1 MMATMGA
8 FCFCETAETAFFAAV
23 EPTNISLE
31 HSSLCAFIVESHLE
45 FHVPEPSMLKPIELL
60 VYAIVR
66 ATEFPFQSLDF
77 RNVR

>member
-8 FCFCETAETAFFAAV
+8 FCFCETAESAFLAAV
-23 EPTNISLE
+23 EPTNVSLKR
-31 HSSLCAFIVESHLE
+31 SSLCAFIVQPHLE

-66 ATEFPFQSLDF
+66 TTEFLFQSLDF